1 MSLAKKKPNLRL
13 NLSQAPSVNHSAGN
27 SPISPSRKLSQIKDR
42 IEILN
47 GDVSEHRGNTPLTM
61 QSAQSS
67 PRCGSSSKDYLFT
80 GDNNNYTK
88 SAFSSPGGSSAAVVT
103 DANFAATQVPYQDGP
118 IEITDGVYLGSEMNA
133 RDADILESHNIRHII
148 NVGIECQNHFIP
160 QQQKSSSGTEI
171 SVGSHKDYP
180 SSPMYN
186 VMNLHNHT
194 DQQVGGA
201 SVITGKKG
209 KQSDAD
215 QKQSSEG
222 MRSPITKTASDLHN
236 LTIQTDDKSTK
247 VNVPISYMHLKWT
260 HNQEDVAQYFK
271 QAFAFIDQS
280 KRDGSSVLIH
290 CKQGLSRSAAL
301 MIAYMMHQNKWT
313 FNQAYDHVKRKSPSI
328 SPNLNLVYQLHE
340 YEKSL

>member
-27 SPISPSRKLSQIKDR
+27 SPISPSKKLSQIKGR

-47 GDVSEHRGNTPLTM
+47 GDVSENRGNTPLTM

-67 PRCGSSSKDYLFT
+67 PRCGSSSRDYLFDV
-80 GDNNNYTK
+80 GNNYIK
-88 SAFSSPGGSSAAVVT
+88 SAFSSPGGSSAAVT

-133 RDADILESHNIRHII
+133 RDADILESYNIRHII
-148 NVGIECQNHFIP
+148 NVGIECKNHFIP
-160 QQQKSSSGTEI
+160 QQQKSSSGTEK
-171 SVGSHKDYP
+171 SAGSHKDYP

-194 DQQVGGA
+194 DQVGGA
-201 SVITGKKG
+201 QVITGKKG
-209 KQSDAD
+209 KQSDAV
-215 QKQSSEG
+215 QEQSSE
-222 MRSPITKTASDLHN
+222 RLQSPITQTASELHN
-236 LTIQTDDKSTK
+236 LTIQTGDKSSK
-247 VNVPISYMHLKWT
+247 VDVPISYMHLKWT
-260 HNQEDVAQYFK
+260 HNQEDVAQYFQ